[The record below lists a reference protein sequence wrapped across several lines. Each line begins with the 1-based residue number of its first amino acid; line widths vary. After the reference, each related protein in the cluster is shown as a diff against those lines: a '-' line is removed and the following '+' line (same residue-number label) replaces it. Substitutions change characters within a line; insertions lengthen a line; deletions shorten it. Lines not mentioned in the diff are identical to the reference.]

1 MRRKRNVFDMSMH
14 IEQHI
19 DKCEYCKNNAQYVIF
34 GRTFFGGIFW
44 RLLCEDCHHKW
55 IKGELFI

>member
-1 MRRKRNVFDMSMH
+1 MSMH

-19 DKCEYCKNNAQYVIF
+19 DKCEYCKNNAQYAIF